1 MRAHSPP
8 QADEPF
14 AGSLGGQAVAEAP
27 TADALPV
34 ARPLRLL
41 VGLQYYLP
49 HRTGYTLHVQR
60 VARALAARG
69 HSVTVLTAQHLPGLA
84 PRETIEGVDVV
95 RLPAPLRISRG
106 AVMPGYPWHAWRLAA
121 QADAIWISTPLLETS
136 LWAMVAMLRRRR
148 LIVTHHGDLH
158 LPAGALNRFIEGFT
172 FANYRIAA
180 RAADAIVGYSDDY
193 ARFSPYLRPYAGKV
207 VVNYPPLEI
216 PQPDAQGTARLRSWL
231 APQDGPVIG
240 FAGRFVQEKRPDVL
254 LEAVLLLRQRFPG
267 LRVAFAGQHQIGYE
281 DTWQRCGELL
291 RQVGDT
297 AVFLG
302 LIEDAQALAD
312 FYAAC
317 DVLALP
323 SESECFALV
332 QVEAMLCGTPV
343 VTSDIPGA
351 RVPVQQTGM
360 GRLFECGNAQAL
372 ADGIAAVLA
381 EPTRYRR
388 SRGQIEA
395 VFDLQRTVDRY
406 EALFAGRALPQ
417 VAAA

>member
-1 MRAHSPP
+1 MRA
-8 QADEPF
+8 PF
-14 AGSLGGQAVAEAP
+14 ELPSATQVTGPVTAEAGGH
-27 TADALPV
+27 ARPV
-34 ARPLRLL
+34 PLRLL
-41 VGLQYYLP
+41 IGLQYYLP

-69 HSVTVLTAQHLPGLA
+69 HSVSVLTARHLPQLA
-84 PRETIEGVDVV
+84 LRETIDGVDVL
-95 RLPAPLRISRG
+95 RLSAPLRISRG

-136 LWAMVAMLRRRR
+136 LWAAVARLRRRR
-148 LIVTHHGDLH
+148 LVITHHGDLH
-158 LPAGALNRFIEGFT
+158 LPGGLLNRFIERFT

-180 RAADAIVGYSDDY
+180 RAADAIVAYSDDY

-207 VVNYPPLEI
+207 SVNYPPLEI
-216 PQPDAQGTARLRSWL
+216 PRPDPAAVARLRARL
-231 APQDGPVIG
+231 APQGGPVIG
-240 FAGRFVQEKRPDVL
+240 FAGRFVREKRPDVL
-254 LEAVLLLRQRFPG
+254 LQAALLLRQRYPG
-267 LRVAFAGQHQIGYE
+267 LRIAFAGQHRIGYE

-291 RQVGDT
+291 AEVGDS

-343 VTSDIPGA
+343 VASDIPGA

-360 GRLFECGNAQAL
+360 GRLCRCGDAQAL
-372 ADGIAAVLA
+372 ADGIAAVLEA
-381 EPTRYRR
+381 PERHRR
-388 SRGQIEA
+388 PRDQIEA
-395 VFDLQRTVDRY
+395 VFDLERTVDRY
-406 EALFAGRALPQ
+406 EALFAGRPLPSESF
-417 VAAA
+417 A